1 MDVNKAYEYQ
11 LEYLR
16 TTLPD
21 NFLLVTESTQM
32 DRFPFADV
40 FLYYKKLPCAVVV
53 IKLGALN
60 KDDSTNLKDRVRHL
74 MRKSDLPYSIVFTSN
89 SWHAYQR
96 GENGEV
102 AELRG
107 LEEFFSLIEK
117 ASNEMEKPFTD
128 EEITSF
134 VETMIELAR
143 KHDISEHTRGVLE
156 RLEIESI
163 RQQFLMPQ
171 FELSCSLSMSFE
183 QELFSSLVGDFTE
196 DALCRYTTLN
206 TLYRILLDKKAS
218 MCSITCMNDKSECYY
233 VDKYLNEDYNIQIS
247 QLGNEEV
254 AELNQYF
261 ILSCSVCQLQDSL
274 FMWRMYGDEA
284 KGVCIKYKIDRNL
297 VKGNFLLARVSYS
310 HDDGT
315 HPELDFIREI
325 AQLTI
330 RGRRFKL
337 RALPLW
343 KHFFKPYTYKEEQ
356 EVRLL
361 FHEENMKAYKWI
373 KTSDNIVCPVV
384 EFDIS
389 GSRTFPLVMNG
400 IILGPKFPESDTN
413 ASQLRLF
420 KAAQSIEE
428 DGDKSVSFSKINN
441 YR

>member
-32 DRFPFADV
+32 DRLPFADG

-156 RLEIESI
+156 GLELESI

-218 MCSITCMNDKSECYY
+218 MCSIILMATKISTRLP
-233 VDKYLNEDYNIQIS
+233 YLERVLLCGQI
-247 QLGNEEV
+247 L
-254 AELNQYF
+254 
-261 ILSCSVCQLQDSL
+261 
-274 FMWRMYGDEA
+274 
-284 KGVCIKYKIDRNL
+284 K
-297 VKGNFLLARVSYS
+297 
-310 HDDGT
+310 
-315 HPELDFIREI
+315 
-325 AQLTI
+325 
-330 RGRRFKL
+330 
-337 RALPLW
+337 
-343 KHFFKPYTYKEEQ
+343 
-356 EVRLL
+356 
-361 FHEENMKAYKWI
+361 
-373 KTSDNIVCPVV
+373 
-384 EFDIS
+384 
-389 GSRTFPLVMNG
+389 
-400 IILGPKFPESDTN
+400 
-413 ASQLRLF
+413 
-420 KAAQSIEE
+420 
-428 DGDKSVSFSKINN
+428 
-441 YR
+441 

>member
-1 MDVNKAYEYQ
+1 MDVKKAYEYQ

-21 NFLLVTESTQM
+21 DFLMVTENTQM
-32 DRFPFADV
+32 DRLPFADG
-40 FLYYKKLPCAVVV
+40 FIYYKKLPCAVVV
-53 IKLGALN
+53 IKLGTLN

-74 MRKSDLPYSIVFTSN
+74 MRKSDLPYAIVFTSN

-102 AELRG
+102 AELGG

-117 ASNEMEKPFTD
+117 ASTEMEKPFTD

-134 VETMIELAR
+134 VETMIEIAR

-156 RLEIESI
+156 GLEIESI
-163 RQQFLMPQ
+163 RQQFVMPQ

-206 TLYRILLDKKAS
+206 TLYRILSDKKAS

-297 VKGNFLLARVSYS
+297 VKGKFLLARVSYS
-310 HDDGT
+310 RDDGT

>member
-21 NFLLVTESTQM
+21 NFLLVTENTQM
-32 DRFPFADV
+32 DRLPFADG
-40 FLYYKKLPCAVVV
+40 FIYYKKLPCAVVV
-53 IKLGALN
+53 IKLGTLN
-60 KDDSTNLKDRVRHL
+60 KDDSTNLKDKVRHL
-74 MRKSDLPYSIVFTSN
+74 MRKSDLPYAIVFTSN
-89 SWHAYQR
+89 SWYAYQR

-102 AELRG
+102 AELEG
-107 LEEFFSLIEK
+107 LDVFFNLIEK

-134 VETMIELAR
+134 VKTMIELAR
-143 KHDISEHTRGVLE
+143 KHDIAEHTRRVLE
-156 RLEIESI
+156 GLELKSI
-163 RQQFLMPQ
+163 RQQFVMPQ

-206 TLYRILLDKKAS
+206 TLYRILSDKKAS

-254 AELNQYF
+254 TELNQYF

-297 VKGNFLLARVSYS
+297 VKGKFLLARVSYS